1 MFQNPWG
8 FRTHEPGHKACVLL
22 SPTHAQDS
30 IWPRKG
36 SWDVMLGHRSLHRWC
51 YTCPGQALWRPG
63 PCIPPA
69 ALCPGY
75 WVLRTSTRS
84 LGDMLVTS
92 PQQPCNRS
100 CWPIFQVKK
109 QLKGGPGTCPKP
121 HSSEQSRE
129 VRTWPAWGRGLF
141 SDLLLF
147 LAAPGTAALSLST
160 VELPKVIPGP
170 SQTLPS
176 TVGTA
181 FITHLGSELH
191 QRAGPRVFPA
201 HSPHHVQPRTWHTA
215 GPDKGRRGE

>member
-1 MFQNPWG
+1 M
-8 FRTHEPGHKACVLL
+8 
-22 SPTHAQDS
+22 
-30 IWPRKG
+30 
-36 SWDVMLGHRSLHRWC
+36 
-51 YTCPGQALWRPG
+51 
-63 PCIPPA
+63 
-69 ALCPGY
+69 
-75 WVLRTSTRS
+75 LRTASGPGKAPGTSCWVTGLSTAGATPALARPFRGQVLAS
-84 LGDMLVTS
+84 LWLPSAQATGSSGRPPGAWVIMLATS
-92 PQQPCNRS
+92 PQQPCSRS
-100 CWPIFQVKK
+100 CWPIFLVKK

-121 HSSEQSRE
+121 RSSEQSRE

-160 VELPKVIPGP
+160 LELPKVVPGP
-170 SQTLPS
+170 SRTLPS